1 MRVALRSLL
10 RSPAFLATALLS
22 IGLSV
27 GTAATAFGVIDAVR
41 FRALPFKNGDR
52 LVLLSEVASA
62 PGAGAAGGRACT
74 IACDMQYVTYA
85 ALRPLRFRT
94 LDMVAA
100 YGAGLKTMDVMGDP
114 VPVLAGVASENLFA
128 LLDVRPML
136 GRGITAEDNR
146 VGARD
151 VAVLSHDLWMTR
163 FGGDPSVIGRGVKFS
178 EKVFT
183 IVGVMPPGFD
193 FETGVK
199 LWIPAVPTLD
209 PSNRPSIHTITVV
222 GRLAPGQTV
231 AQARSELGALP
242 VEKLRADISTATEI
256 THIEVAPLRA
266 RYVEATQSRDVIFAI
281 IVACTMLIACANL
294 VNLALLRALRQQR
307 EFAIRAALGARTG
320 NLTRVLLA
328 QYLIVTAGGLVL
340 GLMLAQSM
348 LGVLQSSA
356 ALGPPRPAGMEYRI
370 DYSLVAFAALLAA
383 GIAVALSAIPARLV
397 SRIDVQRV
405 LQASTGGA
413 SAGRWTGRAQRW
425 FVVAQV
431 ACAAVLLTAGGFMTV
446 TVLRLGRLDL
456 GIPYERLVYGS
467 PSYPHA
473 KRTKDLYLPL
483 TERVVAALRALP
495 GASNV
500 GLFATLPLQHA
511 GTTRITL
518 DGAAEPLAQS
528 LVPPSSISVNE
539 TYFDAVGAPIDRGRS
554 FSALDREETPPVAI
568 VNEWAAR
575 HWWPGEDAVGKIIHL
590 DTAVAGSVELTI
602 VGVVKDN
609 KAASQNILISEI
621 GPELYRPYLQAS
633 SAFPSFYVRTAAAP
647 AQLLRPMRQALAS
660 LVPDRPVL
668 TSTVLDQ
675 VNSQFKGVRLDAEQT
690 LGFALLGLMLAL
702 IGIYGVLS
710 YSVGQRTREIAIRSA
725 LGATRA
731 RIVAMVVGDALS
743 LAGAGLVIG
752 LGVAAAGSNV
762 MSGLLRGTNARD
774 PVVYAAVA
782 LGVVTMSAIA
792 AWLPARQAARTEPV
806 TAMKAS

>member
-1 MRVALRSLL
+1 MRVAFRSLA
-10 RSPAFLATALLS
+10 RTPAFLATALLT

-52 LVLLSEVASA
+52 LVLLSEVASN
-62 PGAGAAGGRACT
+62 PGARAAGGRPCT

-114 VPVLAGVASENLFA
+114 VPVLAGVVSENLFD
-128 LLDVRPML
+128 LLDVRPLL

-163 FGGDPSVIGRGVKFS
+163 FGGEPSVIGRGVKFS

-183 IVGVMPPGFD
+183 VVGVMPPGFE

-209 PSNRPSIHTITVV
+209 PSNRPSIHNITVV

-231 AQARSELGALP
+231 AQARVELGALP
-242 VEKLRADISTATEI
+242 VAQLRANVSAANEL
-256 THIEVAPLRA
+256 THIEVAPLRE
-266 RYVEATQSRDVIFAI
+266 RYVAATQSRDLIFAI

-320 NLTRVLLA
+320 DLTRVLLA

-356 ALGPPRPAGMEYRI
+356 ALGPPRPVGMEYRI
-370 DYSLVAFAALLAA
+370 DYSLVAFAALVAA
-383 GIAVALSAIPARLV
+383 GIAVALSAIPARLIT
-397 SRIDVQRV
+397 RIDVQKV
-405 LQASTGGA
+405 LQSSTGGA
-413 SAGRWTGRAQRW
+413 SAGRWTGRAQRL

-446 TVLRLGRLDL
+446 TVLRLGRMDL
-456 GIPYERLVYGS
+456 GIPYGQLVYGS

-473 KRTKDLYLPL
+473 MRTKDLYLPL
-483 TERVVAALRALP
+483 TERVVAALQALP
-495 GASNV
+495 GAGGV
-500 GLFATLPLQHA
+500 GVLATLPLQHA
-511 GTTRITL
+511 GTTNITL

-539 TYFDAVGAPIDRGRS
+539 TYFDAIGAPIVRGRS
-554 FSALDREETPPVAI
+554 FATFDREETPPVAI

-575 HWWPGEDAVGKIIHL
+575 HWWPGADAVGKVIRL
-590 DTAVAGSVELTI
+590 DTAATGSIELTI

-609 KAASQNILISEI
+609 KAAAQNILTSEV

-633 SAFPSFYVRTAAAP
+633 SAFPSFYVRAASLP
-647 AQLLRPMRQALAS
+647 AQLVRPVRETLAR
-660 LVPDRPVL
+660 LVPDRPVF

-690 LGFALLGLMLAL
+690 LGFALLGLTLAL

-710 YSVGQRTREIAIRSA
+710 YSVGQRTREIAIRGA
-725 LGATRA
+725 LGATRG
-731 RIVAMVVGDALS
+731 RIIAMVVRDALS
-743 LAGAGLVIG
+743 LAAGGLIIG
-752 LGVAAAGSNV
+752 LAVAAAGSSV

-774 PVVYAAVA
+774 PVVYATVA
-782 LGVVTMSAIA
+782 AGVVVMSAVA

-806 TAMKAS
+806 AAMKAS